1 MTYTHYIIPMLL
13 AAVVSAGLF
22 IYLLRRR
29 AMPGAF
35 SLALLLLA
43 GTWWLVGETL
53 LLTSDSLSVKLF
65 WTKLEYIGIVSVP
78 LAWLA
83 FAVDFAGRRQWLTR
97 MRLAFLAI
105 IPAVTLLLAWTND
118 IHGLIWADLHLYR
131 SGSLLLVESMYGPWF
146 WVNIGYSYLLV
157 VAGAFLVLRAALYS
171 FQLYRRQAVVV
182 LVGVL
187 VPTVGNVVYVFKMGP
202 YGMDLTPLMFTFSG
216 FVLALGISRF
226 KLADIVPVAR
236 DIVIDG
242 MSEGLLMLDVQDR
255 VVDMNRAAIQIA
267 GLVPT
272 NAIGQPVSR
281 LLSSWTE
288 LEKGRSNGLAV
299 GQTETAVGDG
309 VGRRYY
315 DVRFSS
321 LLDRRGMRIGGL
333 VILTDITERKL
344 MEQRLQESYERE
356 KGLRQELEEE
366 IKKRLEF
373 TRALVHELRTPVTS
387 MMVSS
392 EMLASGVKEEPWLAL
407 SKSIHRGVIHLN
419 NRIGE
424 LLDVAR
430 GEVGMLRIDPE
441 LVDVNLLLSEVFED
455 LTPVASSQRKALV
468 SELPGSLPTIWADPE
483 RLRQVVLNLL
493 DNALKYTP
501 EGGIITLGAV
511 HADSS
516 VTVRVSD
523 TGRGISDDEQKL
535 LFRPYRRFGGSG
547 ESKPGLGLGLAL
559 CKTLVELHGGQISVE
574 SVKGRGSTFSFSL
587 PLREPQQVFGG
598 TQTHP

>member
-1 MTYTHYIIPMLL
+1 
-13 AAVVSAGLF
+13 
-22 IYLLRRR
+22 
-29 AMPGAF
+29 
-35 SLALLLLA
+35 
-43 GTWWLVGETL
+43 
-53 LLTSDSLSVKLF
+53 
-65 WTKLEYIGIVSVP
+65 
-78 LAWLA
+78 
-83 FAVDFAGRRQWLTR
+83 
-97 MRLAFLAI
+97 
-105 IPAVTLLLAWTND
+105 
-118 IHGLIWADLHLYR
+118 
-131 SGSLLLVESMYGPWF
+131 
-146 WVNIGYSYLLV
+146 
-157 VAGAFLVLRAALYS
+157 
-171 FQLYRRQAVVV
+171 
-182 LVGVL
+182 
-187 VPTVGNVVYVFKMGP
+187 
-202 YGMDLTPLMFTFSG
+202 
-216 FVLALGISRF
+216 
-226 KLADIVPVAR
+226 
-236 DIVIDG
+236 
-242 MSEGLLMLDVQDR
+242 
-255 VVDMNRAAIQIA
+255 
-267 GLVPT
+267 
-272 NAIGQPVSR
+272 
-281 LLSSWTE
+281 
-288 LEKGRSNGLAV
+288 
-299 GQTETAVGDG
+299 
-309 VGRRYY
+309 
-315 DVRFSS
+315 
-321 LLDRRGMRIGGL
+321 
-333 VILTDITERKL
+333 
-344 MEQRLQESYERE
+344 
-356 KGLRQELEEE
+356 
-366 IKKRLEF
+366 
-373 TRALVHELRTPVTS
+373 